1 MASNDLRSSSS
12 GSHLAHAPSNRG
24 RVAIFI
30 DGNNLFHAAR
40 SAGVEID
47 YAKLLA
53 YLRGEDP
60 LLRAFFYTGVDQQAE
75 RQQGFLLWMRRNGYR
90 VVQKEL
96 KTFPDGTKK
105 ANLDVEIAV
114 DMLSLADKYDT
125 AILVSGDEDF
135 TYALNVI
142 AYKGVRV
149 EVAGFR
155 ANTSPRLIDVA
166 DRFHELDAIVTDIS
180 KSPSKRDSQQTEAL
194 RPSGEWSISPDRPAE
209 KPELSGA
216 TASPAE
222 TGSVEVPDEQP
233 SQPPVS
239 GGTGELVGKPTQP
252 TETASSGTAPL
263 ETVPAVVEPPPV
275 TVDNIVVGALQS
287 GEHPV
292 VMAGEWEAS
301 ELPAEAMPGSTLELS
316 ALVPSPELPETGRP
330 EPGTEG
336 DTVGSDTPGAEQSP
350 KVGQR

>member
-1 MASNDLRSSSS
+1 MRAQA
-12 GSHLAHAPSNRG
+12 GGVHAPAGAAGMRG

-47 YAKLLA
+47 YAKLLNF
-53 YLRGEDP
+53 LRGESP
-60 LLRAFFYTGVDQQAE
+60 LLRAFFYTGVDERAE

-114 DMLSLADKYDT
+114 DMLSLVGNYDT

-135 TYALNVI
+135 AYAINVI

-166 DRFHELDAIVTDIS
+166 DRYIDFDNYI
-180 KSPSKRDSQQTEAL
+180 TEICKAES
-194 RPSGEWSISPDRPAE
+194 RYAYTGHVRTSRVAATGAPA
-209 KPELSGA
+209 
-216 TASPAE
+216 PAAA
-222 TGSVEVPDEQP
+222 PLP
-233 SQPPVS
+233 SQPAQPVPP
-239 GGTGELVGKPTQP
+239 VPPTTVVQQP
-252 TETASSGTAPL
+252 AAQAPL
-263 ETVPAVVEPPPV
+263 MQPPQPAPPAPSEPAALETPLAQVTDAPV
-275 TVDNIVVGALQS
+275 
-287 GEHPV
+287 GE
-292 VMAGEWEAS
+292 
-301 ELPAEAMPGSTLELS
+301 
-316 ALVPSPELPETGRP
+316 
-330 EPGTEG
+330 
-336 DTVGSDTPGAEQSP
+336 
-350 KVGQR
+350 

>member
-1 MASNDLRSSSS
+1 MTSNDLRSSSS

-166 DRFHELDAIVTDIS
+166 DRFHELDGIVADIS

-194 RPSGEWSISPDRPAE
+194 RPSGEWSIPPERLAGKHEPGEAAVPSAE
-209 KPELSGA
+209 A
-216 TASPAE
+216 
-222 TGSVEVPDEQP
+222 GSVGIPAEQP

-239 GGTGELVGKPTQP
+239 IGTGELVGAPSHLTD
-252 TETASSGTAPL
+252 TAPQEVTPL
-263 ETVPAVVEPPPV
+263 EMPVPEMPSEEAEPPPV
-275 TVDNIVVGALQS
+275 TEDNIVVGTLHS
-287 GEHPV
+287 GEHPTLV
-292 VMAGEWEAS
+292 ADEPWKTSETPDEAS
-301 ELPAEAMPGSTLELS
+301 PL
-316 ALVPSPELPETGRP
+316 
-330 EPGTEG
+330 EPGIG
-336 DTVGSDTPGAEQSP
+336 NDVAGSSVPAAEQSP
-350 KVGQR
+350 EVRQR

>member
-1 MASNDLRSSSS
+1 MQGGATPSS
-12 GSHLAHAPSNRG
+12 GLASMRG

-47 YAKLLA
+47 YAKLLNF
-53 YLRGEDP
+53 LRGESP
-60 LLRAFFYTGVDQQAE
+60 LLRAFFYTGVDERAE

-114 DMLSLADKYDT
+114 DMLSLVGNYDT

-135 TYALNVI
+135 AYAINVI

-166 DRFHELDAIVTDIS
+166 DRYIDFDGVIAEICKGESRYTYQPQQVRPRPHAAGMQSAQPAQPPPLVTAASQVPIVGAPGVASVVQPESVVVSAVAVTAVLPPGVTAEADLPASAMGAYHVEATIQPIAPELTNVDGQLTQVTD
-180 KSPSKRDSQQTEAL
+180 
-194 RPSGEWSISPDRPAE
+194 
-209 KPELSGA
+209 
-216 TASPAE
+216 
-222 TGSVEVPDEQP
+222 
-233 SQPPVS
+233 
-239 GGTGELVGKPTQP
+239 
-252 TETASSGTAPL
+252 
-263 ETVPAVVEPPPV
+263 
-275 TVDNIVVGALQS
+275 
-287 GEHPV
+287 
-292 VMAGEWEAS
+292 
-301 ELPAEAMPGSTLELS
+301 LPATTDVA
-316 ALVPSPELPETGRP
+316 
-330 EPGTEG
+330 
-336 DTVGSDTPGAEQSP
+336 Q
-350 KVGQR
+350 